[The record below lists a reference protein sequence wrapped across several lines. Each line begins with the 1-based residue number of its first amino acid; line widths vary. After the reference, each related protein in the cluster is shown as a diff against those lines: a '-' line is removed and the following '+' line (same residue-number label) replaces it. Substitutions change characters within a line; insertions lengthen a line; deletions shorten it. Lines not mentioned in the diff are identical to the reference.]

1 MSKEHPGLEAILASA
16 PDELRK
22 HTAALQ
28 AVVKTSQ
35 KIRWS
40 DGLAAALVGAGRT
53 TEQVHSGTIS
63 TFEERLETFFDEFR
77 RWCTQVEERPEHRD
91 GDPHSLR

>member
-35 KIRWS
+35 
-40 DGLAAALVGAGRT
+40 
-53 TEQVHSGTIS
+53 
-63 TFEERLETFFDEFR
+63 
-77 RWCTQVEERPEHRD
+77 
-91 GDPHSLR
+91 